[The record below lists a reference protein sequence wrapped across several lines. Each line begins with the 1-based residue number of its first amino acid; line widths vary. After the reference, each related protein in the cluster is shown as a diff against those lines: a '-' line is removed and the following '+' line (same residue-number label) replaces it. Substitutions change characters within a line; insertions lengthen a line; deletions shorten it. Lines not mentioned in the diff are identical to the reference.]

1 MFIDIVVNEVN
12 ICNMASGAFNAN
24 TWRRMLLELNSQG
37 RRNFNL
43 KHPKQKFNRLC
54 ALHRGFSDLSKHIG
68 FGWDV
73 ETNTVTD
80 LEET

>member
-1 MFIDIVVNEVN
+1 MEHMEEDV
-12 ICNMASGAFNAN
+12 
-24 TWRRMLLELNSQG
+24 TWTYSQG
-37 RRNFNL
+37 KRNFNL

-80 LEET
+80 LEETWENYIRLIQILN